1 MTTNPQERFYELAQK
16 YNNFIEPLES
26 WETIDLADLETLVNT
41 ELQERERAAVSTAE
55 YCACPACQVFNNV

>member
-41 ELQERERAAVSTAE
+41 ELQERERAPRPSDH
-55 YCACPACQVFNNV
+55 CACPACQVFNNV